1 MNIRNFQ
8 APQSLFENVF
18 WYSMIAIVIALM
30 GVAGFRSYVNEEAL
44 SHDKAAYAASMAL
57 HVARYTATEPVRN
70 LAKSRVDEILRVHEV
85 SYHATVQHIVSL
97 ACGSAAVLAYEAHD
111 DLSGRVR
118 CGSSVTHIVT
128 VERDLAKMPEEPS
141 YDDEMQRYEKS
152 HSSEVDAIEM
162 ERPLT

>member
-1 MNIRNFQ
+1 MI
-8 APQSLFENVF
+8 VF
-18 WYSMIAIVIALM
+18 AVFGILCLHATL
-30 GVAGFRSYVNEEAL
+30 EAR
-44 SHDKAAYAASMAL
+44 SHDEAAGAASVAAIS
-57 HVARYTATEPVRN
+57 ARYTATEPVRN
-70 LAKSRVDEILRVHEV
+70 LAKFRVDEILRVHEV